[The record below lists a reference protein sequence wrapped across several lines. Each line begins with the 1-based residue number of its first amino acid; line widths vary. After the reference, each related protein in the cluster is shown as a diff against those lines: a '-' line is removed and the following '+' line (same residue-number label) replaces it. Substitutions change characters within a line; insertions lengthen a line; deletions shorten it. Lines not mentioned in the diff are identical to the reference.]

1 MVIPSFLFF
10 VFSYLA
16 AGTTGYLRYGD
27 AISLAQVADK
37 GVLYSLGVAND
48 ASGKAVIGGWKSD
61 TISRLSQS
69 PNTML
74 YIQPAQEATRWGS
87 SNVTVKYGDLVRLEF
102 ASLAATTPSWLGYDF
117 SSSADTAPAQIIRQT
132 TNFSQNPNLGI
143 TFKIVRAKNF
153 DATND
158 GTANSIVATGD
169 QIALWGLV
177 TPGGATPAKQ
187 MVLNFQTSTT
197 TPDTGTFFCSAYPS
211 TAAVNNYIFSIP
223 SQHIQAQV
231 LNFSN
236 ANTLPANVL
245 APAQKVTGWKET
257 TPIAVPPPPPPQ
269 PPLCYGDA
277 IVLKH
282 NTYGFYLAMSLANG
296 SDNTYWRWLMYGL
309 SSPPADV
316 TRTQFF
322 VEPATSTARFDLV
335 GTTVKSGD
343 RIRLESVYAQG
354 RGIANKPGGSVL
366 SFAADDWYYM
376 KAPVSSPCPP
386 YYVALAHENAYAHQQ
401 PSYKITFCY
410 CIYKPGANI
419 GDLIY
424 PKDTIYLVSWY
435 YINNVGIPVYYGSTN
450 QTINNDSTSLSTY
463 SFRNQQTSTS
473 QEVFIYQGSAANSV
487 PNNFSHD
494 YYWQIDNVI
503 SKAYLSALSGVV
515 SPYDNG
521 NGPYGQTQNFNGW
534 PTASTFQWAVGY
546 PS

>member
-231 LNFSN
+231 LNFAN

-245 APAQKVTGWKET
+245 APAQNVNDWQKT
-257 TPIAVPPPPPPQ
+257 TPTTKELVPPQPPP

-277 IVLKH
+277 IILQHK
-282 NTYGFYLAMSLANG
+282 TYRFYLQPTNPITWAANG
-296 SDNTYWRWLMYGL
+296 NSWIVYG
-309 SSPPADV
+309 V
-316 TRTQFF
+316 TQKPTNNNLGYFF
-322 VEPATSTARFDLV
+322 VEPLAPNNRFGAV
-335 GTTVKSGD
+335 GTSVKSGD
-343 RIRLESVYAQG
+343 NIRLESVFGQSFRA
-354 RGIANKPGGSVL
+354 ANEAFGLFFNIDDPGDHAL
-366 SFAADDWYYM
+366 
-376 KAPVSSPCPP
+376 APKGCPP
-386 YYVALAHENAYAHQQ
+386 YYVTIIHGGGYAFTTATTTACQ
-401 PSYKITFCY
+401 
-410 CIYKPGANI
+410 
-419 GDLIY
+419 
-424 PKDTIYLVSWY
+424 
-435 YINNVGIPVYYGSTN
+435 
-450 QTINNDSTSLSTY
+450 
-463 SFRNQQTSTS
+463 
-473 QEVFIYQGSAANSV
+473 
-487 PNNFSHD
+487 
-494 YYWQIDNVI
+494 
-503 SKAYLSALSGVV
+503 
-515 SPYDNG
+515 
-521 NGPYGQTQNFNGW
+521 W
-534 PTASTFQWAVGY
+534 PAVGY
-546 PS
+546 KIYKLGAHVGDPICQGDSIYIVSWSTRHNSAKNSVWLGSENTVYKDGFESFIYEHNSSQTPPPNFQTNFIWTISEIQSANSQIVKSVNFSAYVEINAFPSSASLYQF